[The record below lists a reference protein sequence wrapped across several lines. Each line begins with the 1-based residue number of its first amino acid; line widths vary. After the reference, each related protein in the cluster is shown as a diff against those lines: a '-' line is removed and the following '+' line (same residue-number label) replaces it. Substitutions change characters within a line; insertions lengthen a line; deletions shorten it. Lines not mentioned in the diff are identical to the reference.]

1 MVSNS
6 QSSPTDIESRNGFEA
21 HFTDGF
27 IQGGGTLVIVAEAS
41 IQW

>member
-6 QSSPTDIESRNGFEA
+6 QISPTDIKSRNWCDA

-27 IQGGGTLVIVAEAS
+27 IQGGGTLFIVAEAS